1 MSDSSGEELDRILQP
16 NKEKLPSLPR
26 HDPPDDLSDDEEFAE
41 KLRQIK
47 ETYQNKPLPTVTKQ
61 TPIVRRLDDHRDD
74 YGGHSDEED
83 EQWSRARESEA
94 SSRRDVFST
103 STSNSKNTFDMSRA
117 RLSDVFPRRMENQSR
132 SDDSDKD
139 SDDESSEEGLLE
151 RVVPERRQEMRRVA
165 VGNSRESSSR
175 NSRRFEFDTRI
186 RARPSQRPSESSR
199 PRDTSRSRSKH
210 QEKTSSSPSRRNPT
224 NFNHEAALDAR
235 IKAAKADRDAA
246 PRRPLPK
253 DPRSK
258 RIQEDPAPSDHED
271 LDNELDAEISG
282 LVGQNSVVERS
293 LSPGK
298 KFSIMVMDKI
308 GRRMAEQKRWREAAP
323 PPPNDFDEPMID
335 DDDLPSR
342 LRVLK
347 EPKSSRPRPSDP
359 SWITGDWDEPPTS
372 SEAASKQG
380 VKRPTMTDFFKPSP
394 RPGRVPDQPPH
405 RDLEGFKKTAVE
417 WLNAKA
423 VPAVKSAQGAGESAA
438 GPKQLQRS
446 DQAAPKPL
454 QTPGTSRRA
463 PEQAATKPLQTP
475 GSQGKLAGH
484 PPSKQLQRPEHRAP
498 KPLQTPGTSGRAPEQ
513 AAPKQLLRPE
523 QAAPRHRDPQRPERA
538 APMPLQTPG
547 TSRRA
552 PEQAAPR
559 QLHRSEHRAPKPLQ
573 TPGTYGRAPE
583 QATAKPLQTPG
594 GLGRLAGHTPS
605 SKQLLRPEQAAPRH
619 RDPQRPDQTA
629 PKPLRAP
636 GTSGRAPE
644 QAALKQLHRPE
655 HRAHKPLQTP
665 GTSGRRPE
673 QAAPKHPHRQA
684 APRHRTPSPALL
696 EPKIEVFSD
705 DDNDH
710 FSDLD
715 HHAPRTPH
723 DPNKTAK
730 SLAKMD
736 AVNKKHKANL
746 DAKLEAKR
754 REYELMEAELEK
766 KRAVLEEYARREE
779 QEKRR
784 RQAEE
789 AERRRPKSPV
799 RVQKFICHTCGRHFI
814 SQKKLDDHKHSHTDN
829 VQAICPMCNTE
840 IKFKYNLRQH
850 MTKCQERLKEKM
862 GNQGIAEYYPEFAK
876 SVKIAAED
884 PCLDLPPLPKGFVML
899 ENGLV
904 VGHDPMLDVNT
915 SLLLKSFREE
925 GAAMARKDKS
935 KKNTMRRQKRDA
947 PQDITLSDDDDDN
960 DDDQP
965 EPNGRGRGT
974 RGRGGRGAGGGARG
988 SGRGA
993 ARGARGAGRGGA
1005 RANRHMEE
1013 SEPDSFDD
1021 SDY

>member
-47 ETYQNKPLPTVTKQ
+47 ESYQNKPLPCVTKQ
-61 TPIVRRLDDHRDD
+61 TPIVRRLDDDRDD
-74 YGGHSDEED
+74 YGGHSDRED
-83 EQWSRARESEA
+83 EWSSRGRQSEA

-132 SDDSDKD
+132 RDDSDKD
-139 SDDESSEEGLLE
+139 SDDSSGGGLLE

-165 VGNSRESSSR
+165 GGNNRESNSR

-186 RARPSQRPSESSR
+186 RARPSQRPSESTR
-199 PRDTSRSRSKH
+199 PRDSSRSRSRH
-210 QEKTSSSPSRRNPT
+210 QEQSSSSPSRRN
-224 NFNHEAALDAR
+224 
-235 IKAAKADRDAA
+235 AA

-253 DPRSK
+253 DPRRK
-258 RIQEDPAPSDHED
+258 DPSDHED

-282 LVGQNSVVERS
+282 LVGRDSFVERP
-293 LSPGK
+293 LSPGEIHAK
-298 KFSIMVMDKI
+298 MVFDKI
-308 GRRMAEQKRWREAAP
+308 SRRMAEQKRWREAA

-347 EPKSSRPRPSDP
+347 EPKSSRPKPSEP
-359 SWITGDWDEPPTS
+359 TRITGDWDELPTS
-372 SEAASKQG
+372 SEAAKTPQQG

-423 VPAVKSAQGAGESAA
+423 VPAVKSAQGAGGSGTGPKQLHRSEQAA
-438 GPKQLQRS
+438 PKPLQTPGTSKRAPEQAASKQLQTPGRAPEQADSKPHRRPDHADPKQLQRS
-446 DQAAPKPL
+446 DQAAPKHRDP
-454 QTPGTSRRA
+454 
-463 PEQAATKPLQTP
+463 
-475 GSQGKLAGH
+475 
-484 PPSKQLQRPEHRAP
+484 QR
-498 KPLQTPGTSGRAPEQ
+498 PEQ
-513 AAPKQLLRPE
+513 AAPKPLQAPGSQGRLLGHPTSKQHPRPE
-523 QAAPRHRDPQRPERA
+523 QAAPRHRDPHRPDQGA
-538 APMPLQTPG
+538 AKLLQTPGRAPEHAAPKPLQIAG

-552 PEQAAPR
+552 LEHAA
-559 QLHRSEHRAPKPLQ
+559 LK
-573 TPGTYGRAPE
+573 TP
-583 QATAKPLQTPG
+583 QTPG
-594 GLGRLAGHTPS
+594 GQGRLERLAGHPPS

-619 RDPQRPDQTA
+619 RDPQRPDQAA
-629 PKPLRAP
+629 PKALQTPGGQGRLAGQPSSEQLRTP

-644 QAALKQLHRPE
+644 QAASKQLHRLE
-655 HRAHKPLQTP
+655 HRPPKPLQTP

-673 QAAPKHPHRQA
+673 HAALKHPHRQA
-684 APRHRTPSPALL
+684 APRRRTPSPALL

-705 DDNDH
+705 DDDNH

-715 HHAPRTPH
+715 HHAPRTPY

-746 DAKLEAKR
+746 DAKFEAKR

-784 RQAEE
+784 RRAEE

-862 GNQGIAEYYPEFAK
+862 GNQGVAEYYPEFAAA
-876 SVKIAAED
+876 VKIAAED

-974 RGRGGRGAGGGARG
+974 RGRVGRNRGGARGARGGGARG
-988 SGRGA
+988 A
-993 ARGARGAGRGGA
+993 RGGA
-1005 RANRHMEE
+1005 RTNRHMEE